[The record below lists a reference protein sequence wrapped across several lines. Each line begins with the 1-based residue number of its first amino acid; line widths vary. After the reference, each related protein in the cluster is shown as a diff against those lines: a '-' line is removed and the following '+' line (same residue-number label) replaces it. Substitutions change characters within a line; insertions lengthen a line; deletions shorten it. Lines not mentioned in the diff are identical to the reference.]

1 MKDATGHVVQL
12 LLHSWDETFK
22 SHSGRR
28 ICRYQASGELRRA
41 LGEESRKEIDRSV
54 EKVRGAVEP
63 YTRFV
68 RGESASVEERAAL
81 LTQARERLAALKRKI
96 KDTVPAW

>member
-1 MKDATGHVVQL
+1 VTAAAVL
-12 LLHSWDETFK
+12 FA
-22 SHSGRR
+22 
-28 ICRYQASGELRRA
+28 ASFFILPYKRKRAIEEFCAKTERLRGELRRA

-68 RGESASVEERAAL
+68 RGERTRVEERAAL
-81 LTQARERLAALKRKI
+81 FTQARERLAVLKREI
-96 KDTVPAW
+96 EGIVPAP